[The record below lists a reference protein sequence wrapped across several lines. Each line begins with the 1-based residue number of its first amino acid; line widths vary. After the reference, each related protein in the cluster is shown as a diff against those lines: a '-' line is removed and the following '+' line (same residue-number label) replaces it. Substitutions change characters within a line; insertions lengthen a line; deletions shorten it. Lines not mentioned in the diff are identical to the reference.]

1 MAPAYPSF
9 ESLPVCV
16 FLPPEMFPPARGGC
30 SPTSSS
36 LREGGRWPHLGSRRR
51 NLWAH
56 PVFGF
61 LFFKHMQMFGDLC
74 ANMIIENPKAN
85 KQDRS
90 KKMLVFFCLIASGC
104 RSTVSCMYQMAA
116 HGSSY
121 AKSSLQTHP
130 KRIFFSAR
138 MQPEL
143 ENVRSA
149 VGNLAVGS
157 AERAPSSSGL
167 SVTAH

>member
-1 MAPAYPSF
+1 
-9 ESLPVCV
+9 
-16 FLPPEMFPPARGGC
+16 
-30 SPTSSS
+30 
-36 LREGGRWPHLGSRRR
+36 
-51 NLWAH
+51 
-56 PVFGF
+56 
-61 LFFKHMQMFGDLC
+61 MFGDLC
-74 ANMIIENPKAN
+74 ANMTIENPTAN

-90 KKMLVFFCLIASGC
+90 KKNFFFRLIASGC
-104 RSTVSCMYQMAA
+104 RIAVNCMYQMAA

-138 MQPEL
+138 TQLEL
-143 ENVRSA
+143 ENVRSP

-167 SVTAH
+167 PVTTH